1 MMSGDPLVCTWL
13 TTDLPRSDRV
23 VLEANTDY
31 WNRER
36 GPWLERVVYRNDI
49 SHADA
54 LDKVCNTEG
63 EIDVVSEVSPSD
75 AQKVEESGQAHLV
88 SIDAL
93 RVVSGLI
100 NRDADFM
107 GDVNVR
113 KALNLAAD
121 KPGLIDE
128 VFRGYAHPVAGMAP
142 PYSGGAPDDVEPYP
156 HDPEEA
162 KRLLSGAG
170 WPGDR
175 TLRLASTSDVTPIA
189 EHLAQSY
196 RDSLGIEVEV
206 LHIPDEEL
214 LPAQRMLVEKNLELP
229 FDVLVH
235 AWFDLAAGYP
245 PAVIHREYFHSL
257 GAFRAGPPLQ
267 EFEDLLAASVNEKEA
282 PKLTEL
288 GKRIDRLVIDEALNV
303 FLCCPQALVA
313 VNDHVNFTGHAATLE
328 LAETSVDEEH
338 WSRRDGGQE
347 SKGVRRGSVRASRVT

>member
-1 MMSGDPLVCTWL
+1 MISGDPFVCTWL
-13 TTDLPRSDRV
+13 FTDFPRTDRV

-36 GPWLERVVYRNDI
+36 GPWLEKVVYHNDI
-49 SHADA
+49 DHADA

-63 EIDVVSEVSPSD
+63 EIDIVSEISPAD
-75 AQKVEESGQAHLV
+75 AQKVEDSEHAHLV

-121 KPGLIDE
+121 KAGLISD
-128 VFRGYAHPVAGMAP
+128 VFKGYARPVAGMAP
-142 PYSGGAPDDVEPYP
+142 PYSGGAPDGVEPYP
-156 HDPEEA
+156 HDPREA
-162 KRLLSGAG
+162 KRLLSEAG
-170 WPGDR
+170 WPDNR
-175 TLRLASTSDVTPIA
+175 ALRLASTSDVTPIA
-189 EHLAQSY
+189 EYLAQSY

-206 LHIPDEEL
+206 IHIPDEDL
-214 LPAQRMLVEKNLELP
+214 LSAQRMLVEKNLELP

-245 PAVIHREYFHSL
+245 PAVIHREYFHSA

-267 EFEDLLAASVNEKEA
+267 EFDDLMAASVNEKEA

-288 GKRIDRLVIDEALNV
+288 GKQIDKLVHDEALNV

-313 VNDHVNFTGHAATLE
+313 VNNHVNFTGHAATLE
-328 LAETSVDEEH
+328 LAETDVTEEH
-338 WSRRDGGQE
+338 WSRR
-347 SKGVRRGSVRASRVT
+347 